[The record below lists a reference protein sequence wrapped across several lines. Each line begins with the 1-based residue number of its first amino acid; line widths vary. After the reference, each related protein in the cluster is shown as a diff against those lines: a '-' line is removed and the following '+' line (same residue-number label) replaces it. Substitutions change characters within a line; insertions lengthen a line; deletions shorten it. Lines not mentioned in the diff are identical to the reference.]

1 MSFLCKHPKTRTST
15 FSQKYAKSI
24 FCIPTVLRADAFR
37 RADRLNGDKNLTE
50 NVVVVIYAL
59 DLNDLLRN
67 NVAFYVIV

>member
-37 RADRLNGDKNLTE
+37 RADRLNDDKNLTE

-59 DLNDLLRN
+59 DLNDLLRK